1 MQTQT
6 AFTCIWLQCIFE
18 DQGSFGTHMTA
29 PHWDPVTKYLV
40 KYTSIFGDG
49 NSKVD
54 PILTNLLEDLITKMK
69 SFDGQAA
76 DVRSLIED
84 WTFGTFYATLTGKSS
99 VNTDENRILLKQMVM
114 DTTTVLGVGGSV
126 QLDMFPWLRYFGND
140 AYKTIVKIVD
150 LKQTLFTKLWVESK
164 QEEFTV
170 DQPTNLFQAMRDTS
184 NPHSPNIFNLK

>member
-1 MQTQT
+1 
-6 AFTCIWLQCIFE
+6 
-18 DQGSFGTHMTA
+18 MTS
-29 PHWDPVTKYLV
+29 PNWDPVTKYLV

-54 PILTNLLEDLITKMK
+54 PILTNLLEDLVTKMK

-76 DVRSLIED
+76 DVRNLIED

-99 VNTDENRILLKQMVM
+99 ENTDENRVLLRQMVM
-114 DTTTVLGVGGSV
+114 DTTTVLGVGGSI

-140 AYKTIVKIVD
+140 TYKTIVKIVN
-150 LKQTLFTKLWVESK
+150 LKQTLFTKLWIESG

-184 NPHSPNIFNLK
+184 NPHSPNFQPEVTETMHKAQFYDFMLGGR